1 MSPDKGLEPWKRRVK
16 RIPLYIIFIG
26 AVLVGIVGSVGVL
39 REWRHH
45 FSQQSNV
52 QPVPTGKTIP
62 SSQGHLYTPSVPNG
76 SPSPFLF
83 GTNLRLFDGN
93 DQVLTSKNTRITM
106 QLLHVRIVRLPIHR
120 GLSDDLVL
128 EAAQDIKNIN
138 AVPLVALEGAQQ
150 PGMALND
157 DLQVVRDMNQIFGK
171 SLVYYEF
178 GNEDDNNRVSI
189 DQYTAAWNTI
199 VPQLKKVALKANFIG
214 PVSYQYNHDTVA
226 TFLQHASPRP
236 DEISWHEY
244 TCSATSAESDCLN
257 AITNWSTH
265 ISDARASMQ
274 SLLGM
279 ALPVMIT
286 SWNYTYTAH
295 QPLQPD
301 AKATNASFVS
311 NWTSKALHT
320 LADNHVFA
328 SMQYSVTDTSLPLIA
343 RDTTLTTMGTTFQSL
358 YLQMISGNEFN
369 G

>member
-1 MSPDKGLEPWKRRVK
+1 MSKDRGLEQWKHRVK
-16 RIPLYIIFIG
+16 RIPLYVFFIG
-26 AVLVGIVGSVGVL
+26 AVLVGFVGSVGVL

-52 QPVPTGKTIP
+52 QPVPTGKVIP
-62 SSQGHLYTPSVPNG
+62 SSQGHLYIPPVRAG

-106 QLLHVRIVRLPIHR
+106 QLIHVRIVRLPIHS

-128 EAAQDIKNIN
+128 AAAQDIKNIN
-138 AVPLVALEGAQQ
+138 ALPLVALEGAQQ

-157 DLQVVRDMNQIFGK
+157 DLRVVRDMNQIFGK
-171 SLVYYEF
+171 NLVYYEF
-178 GNEDDNNRVSI
+178 GNEDDNNG
-189 DQYTAAWNTI
+189 AWNTI
-199 VPQLKKVALKANFIG
+199 VPQLKKVALQANFIG
-214 PVSYQYNHDTVA
+214 PVSYHYQHAAVA
-226 TFLQHASPRP
+226 TFLQHANPRP
-236 DEISWHEY
+236 DAISWHEY
-244 TCSATSAESDCLN
+244 TCSAASTESACLN
-257 AITNWSTH
+257 AITAWSTH

-279 ALPVMIT
+279 ELPVMIT
-286 SWNYTYTAH
+286 SWSYTAP
-295 QPLQPD
+295 QSLQPD

-311 NWTSKALHT
+311 NWTSEALHT

-328 SMQYSVTDTSLPLIA
+328 SMQYSVTDTALPLIA
-343 RDTTLTTMGTTFQSL
+343 KDTTLTTMGTTFQSL
-358 YLQMISGNEFN
+358 YLQMISGSDFN